1 MTPDLCRRAC
11 CGSRYFSVQNGN
23 QCFCGESYG
32 AFGKA
37 YIDGCRTPCSGDEK
51 LFCGGGNRNLV
62 FERSTRA

>member
-1 MTPDLCRRAC
+1 MPAR
-11 CGSRYFSVQNGN
+11 V
-23 QCFCGESYG
+23 CFCGESYG

-37 YIDGCRTPCSGDEK
+37 YIDGCREPCSGDEK